1 MKIAQEKQAKS
12 ETTNPCLD
20 GNPQKNTGRKA
31 NLSLRARILALR
43 KAGYTISMTA
53 TLAGCSISHV
63 KHVTAMNRS
72 V

>member
-1 MKIAQEKQAKS
+1 MS
-12 ETTNPCLD
+12 ETTNSFLGRNHP
-20 GNPQKNTGRKA
+20 GRKA
-31 NLSLRARILALR
+31 NLALRTRILALR